1 VRGPQTEVFK
11 AAACHSCEGSTD
23 RIFKAAACHS
33 WSMVMLHTYDVPFPS
48 CFLFYFY
55 FYFWLFIYFLFLCA
69 DHPMAMFTIYIN
81 QRLTWAWY
89 YSPVYS
95 CPVCVQLILRK
106 LYSYTWC
113 ELRMNIYNTCEKIKF
128 WQMYQA
134 NLR

>member
-1 VRGPQTEVFK
+1 MRGPQTEV
-11 AAACHSCEGSTD
+11 
-23 RIFKAAACHS
+23 FKAAACHS

-69 DHPMAMFTIYIN
+69 DHPMAIFTIYIN

-95 CPVCVQLILRK
+95 CPVCVQLILRWK
-106 LYSYTWC
+106 HSILCSYVYLWPVKM
-113 ELRMNIYNTCEKIKF
+113 RFKIIFKF
-128 WQMYQA
+128 VDVGRFWSPH
-134 NLR
+134 LKR